1 MTNLATTMA
10 ADQTTLDS
18 VTFTLAIANTKIT
31 SLKEN
36 LNLKKILQKNK
47 ITDSSMEITAGPVVF
62 DVGVITLVY
71 PASGLETATK
81 KRQPRLTKW

>member
-47 ITDSSMEITAGPVVF
+47 
-62 DVGVITLVY
+62 
-71 PASGLETATK
+71 
-81 KRQPRLTKW
+81 